1 MNKEAIFFCP
11 KCSTYY
17 RQPVLL
23 CPQCGS
29 VVEVYVEYRKWSPKG
44 YGIWRYE
51 SMLPRFKVKVSL
63 GEANTPVVRSKWY
76 TRMLGVNIWFKDE
89 SRNPTGSMFDR
100 VSALMASHILST
112 GFRKVVTAS
121 DGNMGAS
128 LLAYL
133 AGTNVR
139 VEVVVPRNVDLG
151 KKAQMELYG
160 GELVV
165 YGEYLDESVE
175 YALKKASTEG
185 YYNATAEVN
194 PLGYTALKTIAY
206 EIYEQIGEPDTIITP
221 AASGTTAY
229 ALYRGFRDLVELGL
243 ITRTPRISIIQTPPY
258 PSIAWE
264 YGEPVE
270 AYTSGQAIVGL
281 TYRKPPLGRNVARIV
296 EETGGEVIVVGTGD
310 VYESAVELARK
321 EGLLVEPA
329 SAAAIAGLM
338 KAKKLGENT
347 IVLLTGSGLK
357 MLATYLEA
365 QRGRTIY
372 HVPTKTMILRLLE
385 EQGELHG
392 YAIWRKL
399 GGRITPQAVYQHLSE
414 LLKKGLVEVEVKNRR
429 KVYRLTHK
437 GRQVLELLRQ
447 LEG

>member
-1 MNKEAIFFCP
+1 MGDKGVFFCP
-11 KCSTYY
+11 KCGTFYE
-17 RQPVLL
+17 QPLLL
-23 CPQCGS
+23 CPRCN
-29 VVEVYVEYRKWSPKG
+29 EVIEVHVDSKKWSPKG
-44 YGIWRYE
+44 RGIWRYE
-51 SMLPRFKVKVSL
+51 SMLPRFKVKISL
-63 GEANTPVVRSKWY
+63 GEANTPLIKSKWY

-89 SRNPTGSMFDR
+89 ARNPTGSMFDR
-100 VSALMASHILST
+100 VSALMASHILSS
-112 GFRKVVTAS
+112 GFRKVITAS

-133 AGTNVR
+133 AGTDVKIK
-139 VEVVVPRNVDLG
+139 VIVPRNVDLG

-160 GELVV
+160 GEIVV

-175 YALKKASTEG
+175 YALKIAAMEG
-185 YYNATAEVN
+185 YYNATVEIN

-206 EIYEQIGEPDTIITP
+206 EIYEQMRKPDTVVVP

-229 ALYRGFRDLVELGL
+229 ALYRGFKDILELGL
-243 ITRTPRISIIQTPPY
+243 IDSIPKISIVQTPPY

-281 TYRKPPLGRNVARIV
+281 TYRKPPLRKTVAGIV
-296 EETGGEVIVVGTGD
+296 EETGGEIIVVGTRD
-310 VYESAVELARK
+310 VYESAIELARK

-329 SAAAIAGLM
+329 SAAAIAGLR

-347 IVLLTGSGLK
+347 VVILTGSGLK

-365 QRGRTIY
+365 RRGKTIY
-372 HVPTKTMILRLLE
+372 HVPTKATILKLLE
-385 EQGELHG
+385 EHGELHG

-399 GGRITPQAVYQHLSE
+399 GGRIAPQAVYQHLSE
-414 LLKKGLVEVEVKNRR
+414 LLEKGLVEAEIKNRR
-429 KVYRLTHK
+429 KVYRLTPR

-447 LEG
+447 LES